1 MIRLLYLR
9 WLSNALRVQERGL
22 REELAGVTYMLESN
36 ADQQRRVAAQ
46 IAMAETERRY
56 RVAR

>member
-1 MIRLLYLR
+1 MLWLK
-9 WLSNALRVQERGL
+9 WLSSALKRQESGL
-22 REELAGVTYMLESN
+22 RAELAGVTYMLARNE
-36 ADQQRRVAAQ
+36 ADQRRVTAE